1 MPRIEKEYIET
12 GKVKY
17 VFRDFPIRQLHPNA
31 FKAAEAANCSAEQGK
46 YWEMH
51 ARLFANPRALGPE
64 DLSGYA
70 EAIGLDLSKFQ
81 PCLANGKY
89 TAEISKDLADG
100 GKAGVRGTPTF
111 FIGLTE
117 PNKPTIQVHKTI
129 RGAYPYSKFKEAI
142 EGLISSKDK

>member
-1 MPRIEKEYIET
+1 MPKIEKEYIET

-17 VFRDFPIRQLHPNA
+17 VFRDFPIKQLHPNA

-51 ARLFANPRALGPE
+51 ARLFANQRALGPE
-64 DLSGYA
+64 DLSGHA
-70 EAIGLDLSKFQ
+70 EALGLDLSKFQ

-89 TAEISKDLADG
+89 TAEIRKDIADG
-100 GKAGVRGTPTF
+100 GKAGVKGTPTF

-117 PNKPTIQVHKTI
+117 PNKPTIKVHKVI
-129 RGAYPYSKFKEAI
+129 RGAHPYSRFKEAI
-142 EGLISSKDK
+142 EDLISSEDK

>member
-1 MPRIEKEYIET
+1 MPKIEKEYIET

-17 VFRDFPIRQLHPNA
+17 VFRDFPIKQLHPNA

-51 ARLFANPRALGPE
+51 ARLFANQRALGPDE
-64 DLSGYA
+64 LSGHA
-70 EAIGLDLSKFQ
+70 EALGLDLSKFQ

-89 TAEISKDLADG
+89 TAEIRKDIADG
-100 GKAGVRGTPTF
+100 GKAGVKGTPTF

-117 PNKPTIQVHKTI
+117 PNKPTIKVHKVI
-129 RGAYPYSKFKEAI
+129 RGAYPYSRFRAEI
-142 EGLISSKDK
+142 ESLISSEDK